1 MREFLEIVS
10 IMIGELAQ
18 DRNISP
24 QTECAL
30 QEGYEMFT
38 VEEKK
43 RVIQALDDIFGE
55 EALTAIYIMS
65 ALLKTLQCGYISQ
78 YIEKKLLDNGVNLDE
93 GMEILRK
100 LQSYLFSSKITYES
114 TQAQRK
120 IVFQKYVECL
130 NQYIISIPYVPYE
143 KRKKRKIIMLIEPL
157 LGERHSPTIILVN
170 LYYYLQTMGYDVKIC
185 ATNVRKL
192 DEAFSANWYKPD
204 YSSVVCEGTGILSED
219 YMGVKIEG
227 MHILYDPK
235 EYKKEMEA
243 AKVWIYEENPEFV
256 LSIGGMNYLAEL
268 CNEFTTVITIATSS
282 DVPMTCSDYI
292 VSYLRLNQ
300 KEEQGF
306 IHHLE
311 ENQQYVSLEFVPILD
326 PFDSDYDSISREKY
340 GIAKKKFVLVLAGN
354 RLDFEIS
361 EEFMKEVLQTIF
373 MLNKNIC
380 CLVIGECPD
389 FRKKV
394 EEGSW
399 SERFIFTGDVQEFA
413 ATIALGDV
421 FLNPPR
427 TGGGSGALY
436 ALKKNIPTICLPHG
450 DVSFTVGSDFCCD
463 RMEEMPKLVQ
473 RYFEDT
479 KFREIQKANCE
490 KRVKE
495 LFYADSKKNIS
506 KIFHD
511 IAEDVKRKEEM

>member
-243 AKVWIYEENPEFV
+243 AKVASFF
-256 LSIGGMNYLAEL
+256 LL
-268 CNEFTTVITIATSS
+268 TTS
-282 DVPMTCSDYI
+282 
-292 VSYLRLNQ
+292 
-300 KEEQGF
+300 
-306 IHHLE
+306 
-311 ENQQYVSLEFVPILD
+311 
-326 PFDSDYDSISREKY
+326 
-340 GIAKKKFVLVLAGN
+340 
-354 RLDFEIS
+354 
-361 EEFMKEVLQTIF
+361 
-373 MLNKNIC
+373 
-380 CLVIGECPD
+380 
-389 FRKKV
+389 
-394 EEGSW
+394 
-399 SERFIFTGDVQEFA
+399 
-413 ATIALGDV
+413 
-421 FLNPPR
+421 FLW
-427 TGGGSGALY
+427 
-436 ALKKNIPTICLPHG
+436 
-450 DVSFTVGSDFCCD
+450 
-463 RMEEMPKLVQ
+463 Q
-473 RYFEDT
+473 
-479 KFREIQKANCE
+479 
-490 KRVKE
+490 
-495 LFYADSKKNIS
+495 
-506 KIFHD
+506 
-511 IAEDVKRKEEM
+511 